1 VVEKDP
7 FSDAR
12 AGFVKLDDLVDRL
25 VLVVPLSIEERKST
39 LPGSEGKTYESITA
53 DVIVCDGDVTD
64 MIEEVPM
71 VLEGIFV
78 SGGVI
83 VPQVKPKLPRG
94 NKEGGMVLGRLGQQP
109 SQTYKKGSPAWVL
122 NEPTDEDKVIAR
134 PLAKA
139 YLAAQRE
146 ATDPFSGA
154 ADA

>member
-12 AGFVKLDDLVDRL
+12 AGFVKLDDLLGRL
-25 VLVVPLSIEERKST
+25 LLIVPLSIEDRPST
-39 LPGSEGKTYESITA
+39 KPGRTGETYESITA

-64 MIEEVPM
+64 MIDEVPM

-83 VPQVKPKLPRG
+83 VPQLKPKLPRG
-94 NKEGGMVLGRLGQQP
+94 NREGGMVLGRLGQQP
-109 SQTYKKGSPAWVL
+109 SQHKKGSPAWVL
-122 NEPTDEDKVIAR
+122 NEPTEDDKVIAR

-139 YLAAQRE
+139 YLAANQPS
-146 ATDPFSGA
+146 DPFAGA
-154 ADA
+154 A